1 MRVTKVELLNWK
13 NFSNVQFSLSDRT
26 YLIGPNAA
34 GKSNLLDVF
43 RFLRDI
49 AHPNGG
55 GLQRAIEQR
64 GGLQKIRCLAARS
77 NPKVG
82 IVLELVSEQGEAQ
95 NEWRY
100 ELELAHERAGLKR
113 ILISKETVMLND
125 EIILTR
131 PDPQDRK
138 DPARLTQT
146 ALEDQRT
153 NEKFRPVSEFLK
165 EVAYLHVVPQFIQHA
180 QNIGGFRLQ
189 FDPYGQGLLERIAK
203 TPKRYREARLKKIQS
218 CLRAC
223 IPQFTEL
230 HFKLD
235 EVSGKPHLEAK
246 RENWRPK
253 GGWQNEEQFSD
264 GTLRVIGLMW
274 TLLEGGRLLLLE
286 EPELSLDDEI
296 VAQLP
301 RLIRKLQNA
310 STQKPQVVITTH
322 SGILLNKV
330 DGAEV
335 RRLDPLA
342 KGEGTQVLEAS
353 EDEIQLL
360 HLGLSPAEVMLPKVH
375 RGVSSLQDAFE
386 F

>member
-1 MRVTKVELLNWK
+1 MRVTEVELQNWK
-13 NFSNVQFSLSDRT
+13 NFSNAKFSLGDRT

-64 GGLQKIRCLAARS
+64 GGLQKIRSLAARS

-82 IVLELVSEQGEAQ
+82 IVIELLSEQGEAPHH
-95 NEWRY
+95 WRY

-113 ILISKETVMLND
+113 ILISKELVVLNGKV
-125 EIILTR
+125 ILER
-131 PDPQDRK
+131 PDPSDRK

-153 NEKFRPVSEFLK
+153 NERFRSVSEFFK

-203 TPKRYREARLKKIQS
+203 TPKKFRDARLKKIQA

-230 HFKLD
+230 QFKLD
-235 EVSGKPHLEAK
+235 EVSGKPHLEAR
-246 RENWRPK
+246 RENWRPN

-274 TLLEGGRLLLLE
+274 TLLEGGRLMLLE

-301 RLIRKLQNA
+301 KLIRKLQA
-310 STQKPQVVITTH
+310 SSTQKPQVVITTH
-322 SGILLNKV
+322 SRSILEKI

-342 KGEGTQVLEAS
+342 KGEGTKVLQVSPE
-353 EDEIQLL
+353 EVQLL
-360 HLGLSPAEVMLPKVH
+360 RLGLTPAEVMLPKVH
-375 RGVSSLQDAFE
+375 QGVSSLQEAFE